1 MSKPFDYSK
10 WDKIE
15 LSDDEEDVHPNIDRE
30 SWFRMKHRSR
40 VEREDHEDKDK
51 KRITEEVGSNTW
63 GRQIYEQTNVA
74 EQDPRLSF
82 KFCLTTATSF
92 QMEKANQRIKMLQR
106 DLEKLH
112 TKKKKKDDSEDS
124 DDDDDD
130 LDDAE
135 AIRIELEELTSQN
148 KARQSTLD
156 EYEKNKKW
164 NVDNMFEVK
173 EERTVINANAAKTNY
188 TPTGFAQSTVTGE
201 EVKKKFAEN
210 DKDEDDD
217 DQIPAKTTDSVQSGP
232 VKKEAAKPASKPAE
246 ALSTK
251 KAAPKVGP
259 SPKKTSTPPSPTE
272 VDSDPNFVYSYH
284 EFTEKYSDVV
294 ENFMALKTFDES
306 KEFLLQHGEIILQ
319 EHASNYLL
327 LASLEDEMNGYREKM
342 KQTAK
347 QSQIVTNIAELAKS
361 WNTHPGNVILPFFS
375 RLQQR
380 EFLEG
385 FLAGM
390 ETFVQK
396 IISRAVTKKMEID
409 QTRRSGVEKEGVDI
423 AQIPKEER
431 LGPGGLDPLE
441 VIETLPMEMQEAFES
456 RDVEKLKEVLLKM
469 DPKDAEYHMKRCV
482 DSGLWQAG
490 WRTSK
495 RGRSIRIVS

>member
-40 VEREDHEDKDK
+40 VEREEHEDKDK
-51 KRITEEVGSNTW
+51 KRINGE
-63 GRQIYEQTNVA
+63 
-74 EQDPRLSF
+74 
-82 KFCLTTATSF
+82 
-92 QMEKANQRIKMLQR
+92 MEKANQRIKILER
-106 DLEKLH
+106 DL
-112 TKKKKKDDSEDS
+112 KKIQKRKEEDS
-124 DDDDDD
+124 DSDDDDD
-130 LDDAE
+130 LDDTE
-135 AIRIELEELTSQN
+135 AIKIEMEELQQQN
-148 KARQSTLD
+148 RARQAKLD

-173 EERTVINANAAKTNY
+173 EERTLINESAGKNNY
-188 TPTGFAQSTVTGE
+188 TDSGFAQSTVTGE
-201 EVKKKFAEN
+201 EVKKQFTEAE
-210 DKDEDDD
+210 
-217 DQIPAKTTDSVQSGP
+217 AS
-232 VKKEAAKPASKPAE
+232 VKKEKSSDSKPA
-246 ALSTK
+246 APAKAKDSPKK
-251 KAAPKVGP
+251 KAAAGPAKP
-259 SPKKTSTPPSPTE
+259 SPATAVTKSSPPSASE
-272 VDSDPNFVYSYH
+272 VDSDPEFLYSYH
-284 EFTEKYSDVV
+284 EFTEKYADLV
-294 ENFMALKTFDES
+294 EEFMTLRTFDES
-306 KEFLLQHGEIILQ
+306 KEFLSKHGTIILQ

-327 LASLEDEMNGYREKM
+327 LATLEDEMNGFREKM

-361 WNTHPGNVILPFFS
+361 WNTHPGNVIMPFFQ

-390 ETFVQK
+390 EVFVKK

-409 QTRRSGVEKEGVDI
+409 QARSSGVEKEGVDLS
-423 AQIPKEER
+423 AIPREER

-441 VIETLPMEMQEAFES
+441 VIPTLPEAMQEAFES
-456 RDVEKLKEVLLKM
+456 RDIEKLKEVLSNM
-469 DPKDAEYHMKRCV
+469 DRKDAEYHMKRCV

-490 WRTSK
+490 
-495 RGRSIRIVS
+495 